1 MKDFPIIKPIDRK
14 IFKIY
19 LNDPFTSPV
28 VIESE
33 DEFKELVSRLLSE
46 SKREEARELSQQ
58 WINLNKTHFKI
69 NYKGKFINL
78 GTKTFIMGIVNV
90 TPDSFS
96 NGNENYRDINYI
108 LNKVSKMLEDGADII
123 DIGGEST
130 RPGAEPVS
138 VEEEM
143 ERVIP
148 VIKALR
154 KELGDRFFISVDTY
168 KSAVA
173 KASLEE
179 GADIIN
185 DISGMSFDSDMAKVI
200 AKYDCP
206 VVINH
211 IRGTPKNMQQGDIYY
226 DDVVYDI
233 TKFFKNQIEYGLQ
246 NGIRPDRFIIDP
258 GIGFGKNVEHNVEI
272 IKRLNEFK
280 ILGLPIL
287 IGISRKS
294 FLNIILKN
302 LLTKKDTQPKERLY
316 ASLGAT
322 AYAVLNGAHIVRVH
336 DVKETAEFLTIL
348 DTIRGYRVEWT

>member
-1 MKDFPIIKPIDRK
+1 MRDFPIIRPIDK
-14 IFKIY
+14 QIFKIY
-19 LNDPFTSPV
+19 FNDPFLSPV
-28 VIESE
+28 VVENE
-33 DEFKELVSRLLSE
+33 DQFKEIINRMLVGN
-46 SKREEARELSQQ
+46 KKEEALELSQQ
-58 WINLNKTHFKI
+58 WINLQKKHFKI

-78 GTKTFIMGIVNV
+78 GTKTVIMGVVNV

-96 NGNENYRDINYI
+96 NGSENYKDINYI
-108 LNKVSKMLEDGADII
+108 LNKVSKMLEEGADII

-138 VEEEM
+138 VDEEL

-168 KSAVA
+168 KSVVA

-185 DISGMSFDSDMAKVI
+185 DISGMSFDPDMVKVV

-206 VVINH
+206 IVINH
-211 IRGTPKNMQQGDIYY
+211 IKGTPKNMQQGDIYY
-226 DDVVYDI
+226 DDVVHDI
-233 TKFFKNQIEYGLQ
+233 IKFFKNQINYGLK

-258 GIGFGKNVEHNVEI
+258 GIGFGKRVEHNVEI

-302 LLTKKDTQPKERLY
+302 LLTKKDVEPKDRLY

-336 DVKETAEFLTIL
+336 DVKETAQFLTIL
-348 DTIRGYRVEWT
+348 DTVRGYKVE